1 MPKDAIDQSFLVFN
15 CEPAS
20 ADNVTEMDTHEIKRV
35 ADSSNI
41 DPARTCLNRVLFGN
55 PAGPKAALAD
65 FYKAGVKMPSRR
77 ARLPYLRIV
86 MGASANFFRPD
97 APGQIGTW
105 DAARLEAWLDVAM
118 AALRQ
123 EFGADL
129 VHVSLHLDEDTPH
142 LHVLVA
148 PTYLR
153 KPRAV
158 DRRRKGETDAAFAA
172 RKAKVAAS
180 PGVRTVGR
188 ASHPTLRLE
197 GSFEALRQAFGRAFA
212 ALGIHPGYPR
222 TQDDPKPKT
231 TRQWVNEEAARLK
244 ARHAELDAAFAEIAD
259 LKDAAV
265 LEARAQERARADRIV
280 AETVGG
286 LQKRV
291 AELEGIITDYL
302 RPLKLLLKDAAA
314 ERGLLR
320 RIRQVLPDVPDK
332 QIKEVRAALERVD
345 DQTYREGQFGQM
357 QRAQDA
363 ETLRPYRR
371 AVAGQ
376 EQPIAAKQDSSNTG
390 VADCELWDE
399 RDEGLGPT

>member
-1 MPKDAIDQSFLVFN
+1 MPKDTINQSFLVFN

-20 ADNVTEMDTHEIKRV
+20 ADMVTDMDIHEIKRV

-86 MGASANFFRPD
+86 LGASANFFRPD

-105 DAARLEAWLDVAM
+105 DAARLEAWLDVATT
-118 AALRQ
+118 ALKR

-158 DRRRKGETDAAFAA
+158 DRRRKGEADAAFAA

-197 GSFEALRQAFGRAFA
+197 GSFEVLRQALGRTFA

-231 TRQWVNEEAARLK
+231 TRKWVNEEAARLK
-244 ARHAELDAAFAEIAD
+244 ARHAELDAAFIEIAD

-265 LEARAQERARADRIV
+265 LEARAQERARADLII
-280 AETVGG
+280 AETVSG

-291 AELEGIITDYL
+291 ADLEAIIANYL

-320 RIRQVLPDVPDK
+320 RIRQALPDVPDK
-332 QIKEVRAALERVD
+332 KIKEVRAALERVD
-345 DQTYREGQFGQM
+345 YQTYREGQFGQM

-376 EQPIAAKQDSSNTG
+376 EQIEHDGTSTSNKMPTDRTMGIGPDEDS
-390 VADCELWDE
+390 
-399 RDEGLGPT
+399 GPA